1 MGVDKTYFFPFS
13 LKGEVNKRLEKEM
26 VTHSSICLENPM
38 DSGACRAMVHRVT
51 ELDTT
56 EVTYYA
62 SCK

>member
-1 MGVDKTYFFPFS
+1 MDKTYFFPFS

-56 EVTYYA
+56 EVT
-62 SCK
+62 